1 MRLIFTQE
9 VSYSKM
15 FIPEGHF
22 EGKKKKSQLKQAV
35 IKRGKK
41 NRMQLGVSLV
51 LLEGKR
57 E

>member
-1 MRLIFTQE
+1 MHLIFTQE
-9 VSYSKM
+9 LSYSKM

-22 EGKKKKSQLKQAV
+22 EGKKKKQLKQAV

-41 NRMQLGVSLV
+41 SRMQLGVSLV